1 MLCRRIESGSRSRLA
16 IAVMTAGESNSI
28 AVADSEIRTTAKA
41 RGAIFTAMSSSHDA
55 RRSRCL
61 RQDLA
66 ARLEHAVAFVRLV
79 HCFPRPGS
87 GRPYLVLLSEA
98 SSLFIQLATCA
109 RPAS

>member
-16 IAVMTAGESNSI
+16 IAVVTAGESNSI

-66 ARLEHAVAFVRLV
+66 ARLEHAVAFVRLDAPG
-79 HCFPRPGS
+79 HRPRMLPPADQAD
-87 GRPYLVLLSEA
+87 RPSAWLPD
-98 SSLFIQLATCA
+98 FC
-109 RPAS
+109 RG